1 MKNFFVR
8 LRDRTRWSW
17 QGIVATYKDEYSFR
31 VWIWANVISVA
42 LVILLP
48 VGDGLRALIL
58 VLGILVLVA
67 ELFNTAI
74 ERAVDHTSTEH
85 NVLAGQAKDAASA
98 AVALTRANGSEELR
112 EGLKRALPNHTPNHI
127 DALTNLLSAAFD
139 RAALEIVYGGDPVA
153 YKEAMYQLVG
163 EVLKGEAH

>member
-98 AVALTRANGSEELR
+98 AVALTA
-112 EGLKRALPNHTPNHI
+112 I
-127 DALTNLLSAAFD
+127 AAGV
-139 RAALEIVYGGDPVA
+139 AWIVA
-153 YKEAMYQLVG
+153 LVG
-163 EVLKGEAH
+163 MF